1 MVCPPRLQLGTHGLE
16 DHCSMQLSYGHIR
29 YSSFR
34 SAIPFATM
42 AGQGNLSVFPDCQPC
57 DHLGLMDYSY
67 YRFVGSLE
75 LRGSLN
81 QTDCPIS
88 VRKCGSD
95 FSFLRGPISNCT
107 TQNCRLQP
115 AHHTTTR
122 PSQSAILSPCKSLL
136 GRVPQPHLPLC
147 FNVEGFMTTIL

>member
-1 MVCPPRLQLGTHGLE
+1 
-16 DHCSMQLSYGHIR
+16 
-29 YSSFR
+29 
-34 SAIPFATM
+34 M
-42 AGQGNLSVFPDCQPC
+42 ADQRNLSVFPSRQPC

-67 YRFVGSLE
+67 YRFIGSLE

-88 VRKCGSD
+88 VRKMWFG

-115 AHHTTTR
+115 AHHTTTH

-136 GRVPQPHLPLC
+136 GRVHNLTSPYALMWRDLYQL
-147 FNVEGFMTTIL
+147 FYKTNFQTTVSNLTLI